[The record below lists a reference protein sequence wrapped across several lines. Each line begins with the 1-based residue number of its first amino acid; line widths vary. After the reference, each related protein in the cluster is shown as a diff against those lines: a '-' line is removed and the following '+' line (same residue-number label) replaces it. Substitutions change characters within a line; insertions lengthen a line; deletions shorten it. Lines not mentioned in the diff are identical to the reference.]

1 MRTLKYAILGEISR
15 GSKTGYDLMQFFN
28 EELSH
33 TWYASHSQIYPELK
47 RLVNEG
53 LVTYEIEIQG
63 EVLEKKVYTI
73 TEKGMK
79 ELKKWLK
86 KEVPL
91 ESAPK
96 DEMRLKIYYLDCLQT
111 KDTILLLEDSK
122 KKHLERIGKF
132 ERLLSRY
139 STLPKDKVEL
149 GDYLALQGAYKRE
162 LAYME
167 WIELCLQSVE
177 NPDLES

>member
-15 GSKTGYDLMQFFN
+15 GSKTGYDLTQFFN

-33 TWYASHSQIYPELK
+33 SWYASHSQIYPELK

-73 TEKGMK
+73 TEKGEK
-79 ELKKWLK
+79 ELKKWLR
-86 KEVPL
+86 KEVAL

-111 KDTILLLEDSK
+111 EDTLSLLEDSK
-122 KKHLERIGKF
+122 RKHMERIGKF
-132 ERLLSRY
+132 ERQLSRY
-139 STLPKDKVEL
+139 PGVPKDRVEL
-149 GDYLALQGAYKRE
+149 GNYLALQGAYKRE
-162 LAYME
+162 IAYME
-167 WIELCLQSVE
+167 WIELCMQSVSE
-177 NPDLES
+177 DK